1 MRCSFA
7 FSTVLNIYKLM
18 CVFINAK
25 YISFCNH
32 TGLEIFSMV
41 RGVVFAQVD
50 CPPQDTRGIPEVVNA

>member
-18 CVFINAK
+18 CVFISAK
-25 YISFCNH
+25 IHFFCNH

-50 CPPQDTRGIPEVVNA
+50 CPLQDTRGIPEVVNA

>member
-7 FSTVLNIYKLM
+7 FSTVLDIYNLM

-32 TGLEIFSMV
+32 IGLEIFSMV

-50 CPPQDTRGIPEVVNA
+50 CPLQDTRGIPEVVNA